1 MSRRRV
7 VIRCPGKVN
16 LHLEVVR
23 RRPDGYHELRTL
35 FVAVG
40 VWDRLELAA
49 TPDGSLALAVDPPG
63 AVSAGPDNLVLRAAH
78 AARAAWG
85 VAEGARIT
93 LRKGIPV
100 AGGMGGGSADAAAT
114 LVALAALWRRPQ
126 PIAALHDLGA
136 ALGSDVPY
144 FLAGGAAWGEGR
156 GERLRA
162 LPDLPPWWVVLVPG
176 DRPVATA
183 EVFSRLQP
191 GDIGRGPAAPVYDW
205 LAGGADLPLAALR
218 NDLEGAVTAGWP
230 WVGERLAAMRRAGAP
245 VALVSGSGGTV
256 FGLWRDERE
265 ARAGAARCGPLATV
279 VAPLLGRDGSR
290 LRPVVGEGS

>member
-1 MSRRRV
+1 VSPRRV
-7 VIRCPGKVN
+7 AIRCPGKVN

-23 RRPDGYHELRTL
+23 RRPDGFHELRTL
-35 FVAVG
+35 FAAVG
-40 VWDRLELAA
+40 IRDRLELAA
-49 TPDGSLALAVDPPG
+49 TPDGSLELAVEPAG
-63 AVSAGPDNLVLRAAH
+63 AVGAGPDNLVLRAAR

-85 VAEGARIT
+85 VEEGARIT
-93 LRKGIPV
+93 LHKGIPV

-126 PIAALHDLGA
+126 PTDALLALGA

-144 FLAGGAAWGEGR
+144 FLVGGAAWGEGR

-176 DRPVATA
+176 DQPVPTA
-183 EVFSRLQP
+183 EVYRRLRP
-191 GDIGRGPAAPVYDW
+191 ADIGRGGAEPVYDW
-205 LAGGADLPLAALR
+205 LAGGGELPLSALR

-230 WVGERLAAMRRAGAP
+230 WVGERLVAVRSAGAS

-256 FGLWRDERE
+256 FGLWSDELGARD
-265 ARAGAARCGPLATV
+265 GAARCEPFAPV
-279 VAPLLGRDGSR
+279 VAPLLGRDRS
-290 LRPVVGEGS
+290 LLQPFVEEES